1 MKILDRARAIFKRP
15 PKTIAT
21 RAYAGGSG
29 FEAAGAGRRFR
40 GSGVIP
46 NLQSAELASRE
57 QVARSARYAAANM
70 PLAVSA
76 ADVWVSEAVGS
87 GCRPV
92 PSTGDE
98 ALDAIIL
105 AAWDSWCNRAD
116 YFGLT
121 SFEGLQAMAAR
132 REFVD
137 GEGFFLLVIDR
148 DELKIKALDPA
159 QVNPAM
165 SMLLPGGGLIISG
178 IEVDLGGRPVAAHV
192 FKDWIPGLPLLRGLL
207 SVRIPIE
214 DIVHL
219 YRPEAAGQARGM
231 SRLASVL
238 LRLQELDGL
247 TDGQLMRQRI
257 GALLTGFITDADG
270 TLLDERSHLGEVSL
284 EPGTMQR
291 LRPGESVTWSDP
303 PEIGTEANEF
313 QKAIVRE
320 VASGAGIPPFLV
332 DGNMGEVNF
341 SSARVALIAFRRRI
355 EQWQSQV
362 LEHQFLR
369 PVYRRWLSV
378 EILSGRIADVA
389 LNEATLKHKWISP
402 KGVWVDPLKD
412 AQAESLAISAGLTS
426 RRECVA
432 ARGIDI
438 EQLDSEIAQDRA
450 REKAL
455 GIDFTPIAQTPQK
468 QLEEQA

>member
-1 MKILDRARAIFKRP
+1 MTVRDRFIAFFKRP
-15 PKTIAT
+15 SKPVAT
-21 RAYAGGSG
+21 RGHGGFVSGYEAGGG
-29 FEAAGAGRRFR
+29 GRRFR
-40 GSGVIP
+40 GSGAIP
-46 NLQSAELASRE
+46 NLQSAVLAGRE

-70 PLAVSA
+70 PLANSA

-87 GCRPV
+87 GMRPV
-92 PSTGDE
+92 PQTGDDG
-98 ALDAIIL
+98 LDAIIL

-132 REFVD
+132 RQFVD
-137 GEGFFLLVIDR
+137 GEAFSLLVIDS
-148 DELKIKALDPA
+148 DELKVKALDPA
-159 QVNPAM
+159 QVNPAL
-165 SMLLPGGGLIISG
+165 SMELQGGGLIISG
-178 IEVDLGGRPVAAHV
+178 IEVDIGGKPVAAHIY
-192 FKDWIPGLPLLRGLL
+192 KNWIPGLPLLRGLV

-214 DIVHL
+214 DVVHL
-219 YRPEAAGQARGM
+219 YHPEAAGQCRGM
-231 SRLASVL
+231 SRLASIL
-238 LRLQELDGL
+238 MRLTELDGL
-247 TDGQLMRQRI
+247 VDGQLMRQRI
-257 GALLTGFITDADG
+257 GSLLAGFITDADG
-270 TLLDERSHLGEVSL
+270 TLLDERERGEISL
-284 EPGTMQR
+284 EPGTLQR
-291 LRPGESVTWSDP
+291 LRPGESITWSDP
-303 PEIGTEANEF
+303 PQIGSESNEF
-313 QKAIVRE
+313 QKAIIRE
-320 VASGAGIPPFLV
+320 VGAGAGIPSFML
-332 DGNMGEVNF
+332 DHNMSEINF
-341 SSARVALIAFRRRI
+341 SSARVALISFRRRI

-455 GIDFTPIAQTPQK
+455 GIDFTPVAQTPAK
-468 QLEEQA
+468 EPENVG

>member
-1 MKILDRARAIFKRP
+1 MNIFARIFKRTSKP
-15 PKTIAT
+15 VAT
-21 RAYAGGSG
+21 RGNTGVAG
-29 FEAAGAGRRFR
+29 FEAGGGGRRFR
-40 GSGVIP
+40 GSGAIP
-46 NLQSAELASRE
+46 NLQSAVLASRE

-70 PLAVSA
+70 PLATSA

-87 GCRPV
+87 GLRPV
-92 PSTGDE
+92 PQTGDD

-116 YFGLT
+116 HFGLT
-121 SFEGLQAMAAR
+121 NFEGLQAMAAR
-132 REFVD
+132 RQFVD
-137 GEGFFLLVIDR
+137 GEFFALLVIDG
-148 DELKIKALDPA
+148 DELRVKCLDPA
-159 QVNPAM
+159 QVNPAL
-165 SMLLPGGGLIISG
+165 SMLLPTGGLIISG
-178 IEVDLGGRPVAAHV
+178 IEVDAGGKPVAAHV
-192 FKDWIPGLPLLRGLL
+192 YKDWIPGLPLLRGLL

-214 DIVHL
+214 DVIHL
-219 YRPEAAGQARGM
+219 YHPEAAGQCRGM

-238 LRLQELDGL
+238 MRLQELDGL

-257 GALLTGFITDADG
+257 GSLLAGFITDADG
-270 TLLDERSHLGEVSL
+270 TLLDERPHEGEVSL

-291 LRPGESVTWSDP
+291 LRPGESVSWSDP

-313 QKAIVRE
+313 QKAIIRE
-320 VASGAGIPPFLV
+320 IGAGAGIPPFLL
-332 DGNMGEVNF
+332 DGNMGQVNF
-341 SSARVALIAFRRRI
+341 SSARVALISFRRRI
-355 EQWQSQV
+355 EQWQASV
-362 LEHQFLR
+362 LAHQFLR
-369 PVYRRWLSV
+369 PVYRRWFSV

-438 EQLDSEIAQDRA
+438 EQLDEEIAQDRA

-455 GIDFTPIAQTPQK
+455 GIDFTPIAQTPTK
-468 QLEEQA
+468 EPENVG